1 MAGTRPAIASQQC
14 REMTVY
20 ILRRVLWMVPTLL
33 IVFTLTFVVVRA
45 TPGSPWDESDKP
57 LPEAVKKNLDKQYH
71 LDDPLSKQY
80 GDYLWNALHGD
91 FGPSYRSVERS
102 VSEIIGATLPVS
114 VQLGLASM
122 LFAILVG
129 IPLGA
134 VAAVKHNTWID
145 YLSSLITVTGIST
158 PPFVRVSLLIVFFS
172 LFLAW
177 LPTGGWEGIFD
188 VRAIIP
194 VIAIGSGPAAILARY
209 TRSSL
214 LEVNGQ
220 DYIRT
225 ARAKGVGETA
235 ITAFHAM
242 KNALIPV
249 VTIAGVTLANV
260 ITGAFFVERI
270 YGVPGIAR
278 QFIDSVT
285 GRDYPLLLGI
295 VLVFALLIMVVNL
308 LTDLSYGYL
317 DPRIRYR

>member
-1 MAGTRPAIASQQC
+1 
-14 REMTVY
+14 MTTYV
-20 ILRRVLWMVPTLL
+20 LRRLLWVLPSLFV
-33 IVFTLTFVVVRA
+33 VFTLTFILVHA

-57 LPEAVKKNLDKQYH
+57 LPAAVKENLARQYH
-71 LDDPLSKQY
+71 LDDPLPKQY
-80 GDYLWNALHGD
+80 IDYLANVLRGD

-114 VQLGLASM
+114 AQLGLGAM
-122 LFAILVG
+122 LFAVVVG
-129 IPLGA
+129 VPLGA
-134 VAAVKHNTWID
+134 LAATKHNTWID
-145 YLSSLITVTGIST
+145 YVSSLITVTGLAT

-172 LFLAW
+172 IALGW

-194 VIAIGSGPAAILARY
+194 ILAIGSGPAAILARY

-214 LEVNGQ
+214 LEVLGQ

-225 ARAKGVGETA
+225 AHAKGVRPNA
-235 ITAFHAM
+235 IIAAHAM

-249 VTIAGVTLANV
+249 VTVAGVTLGNV

-270 YGVPGIAR
+270 YGVPGIGR

-285 GRDYPLLLGI
+285 GRDYTLLLGT
-295 VLVFALLIMVVNL
+295 VMVFALLIMVVNL
-308 LTDLSYGYL
+308 LTDISYGYL

>member
-1 MAGTRPAIASQQC
+1 
-14 REMTVY
+14 MTAY
-20 ILRRVLWMVPTLL
+20 ILRRLLWMLPTLL

-45 TPGSPWDESDKP
+45 TPGSPWDESEKP
-57 LPEAVKKNLDKQYH
+57 LPEAVKKNLEKQYH
-71 LDDPLSKQY
+71 LDDPLYKQY
-80 GDYLWNALHGD
+80 SDYLWNALHGD

-114 VQLGLASM
+114 MQLGLASM
-122 LFAILVG
+122 LFALLVG

-134 VAAVKHNTWID
+134 LAAVKHNTWID

-188 VRAIIP
+188 ARAIIP
-194 VIAIGSGPAAILARY
+194 VIAIGSGPTAILARY

-214 LEVNGQ
+214 LEVQGQ

-295 VLVFALLIMVVNL
+295 VLIFAVLIMVVNL

>member
-1 MAGTRPAIASQQC
+1 MAGRAPATAS
-14 REMTVY
+14 RITDVTTY
-20 ILRRVLWMVPTLL
+20 IVRRLLWMVPTLL
-33 IVFTLTFVVVRA
+33 VVFTLTFVVVRA
-45 TPGSPWDESDKP
+45 TPGSPWDESEKP
-57 LPEAVKKNLDKQYH
+57 LPDAVKKNLERQYH
-71 LDDPLSKQY
+71 LDDPLYKQY
-80 GDYLWNALHGD
+80 VDYLWNALHGD
-91 FGPSYRSVERS
+91 LGPSYRSVERS
-102 VSEIIGATLPVS
+102 VSDIIGATLPVS
-114 VQLGLASM
+114 VQIGVASM
-122 LFAILVG
+122 LFALLVG
-129 IPLGA
+129 LPLGIF
-134 VAAVKHNTWID
+134 AAVKHNTWID
-145 YLSSLITVTGIST
+145 YLASLLTVTGIST

-172 LFLAW
+172 LMLAW
-177 LPTGGWEGIFD
+177 LPTGGWEGILD
-188 VRAIIP
+188 ARAIIP

-214 LEVNGQ
+214 LEVRGQ

-225 ARAKGVGETA
+225 ARAKGVREAA

-270 YGVPGIAR
+270 YGIPGIAR

-295 VLVFALLIMVVNL
+295 VLVFAIFIMVVNL

>member
-1 MAGTRPAIASQQC
+1 VVAGHAPATTR
-14 REMTVY
+14 RGGEMTVY
-20 ILRRVLWMVPTLL
+20 IVRRLLWMLPTLL

-45 TPGSPWDESDKP
+45 TPGSPWDESEKP
-57 LPEAVKKNLDKQYH
+57 LPEAVKRNLERQYH
-71 LDDPLSKQY
+71 LDDPLYKQY

-91 FGPSYRSVERS
+91 LGPSYRSVERS
-102 VSEIIGATLPVS
+102 VSDIVGATLPVS
-114 VQLGLASM
+114 VQLGVASM
-122 LFAILVG
+122 LFALVVG

-134 VAAVKHNTWID
+134 FAAVKHNTWID
-145 YLSSLITVTGIST
+145 YLSSLVTVTGIST

-188 VRAIIP
+188 ARAVIP

-214 LEVNGQ
+214 LEVRGQ

-225 ARAKGVGETA
+225 ARAKGVSESE

-249 VTIAGVTLANV
+249 VTVAGVTLANV

-295 VLVFALLIMVVNL
+295 VLVFAILIMLVNL

>member
-1 MAGTRPAIASQQC
+1 
-14 REMTVY
+14 MTTYV
-20 ILRRVLWMVPTLL
+20 LRRLLWMIPSLFV
-33 IVFTLTFVVVRA
+33 VFTLTFVVVHA

-57 LPEAVKKNLDKQYH
+57 LPEAVKVNLAHQYH
-71 LDDPLSKQY
+71 LDDPLPKQY
-80 GDYLWNALHGD
+80 VDYLINALHGD
-91 FGPSYRSVERS
+91 LGPSYRSVERS

-114 VQLGLASM
+114 AQIGLASM
-122 LFAILVG
+122 LFALFVG

-134 VAAVKHNTWID
+134 LAAVKHNTWID
-145 YLSSLITVTGIST
+145 YLSSLVTVTGIST
-158 PPFVRVSLLIVFFS
+158 PPFVRVVLLILFFS

-177 LPTGGWEGIFD
+177 LPTGGWEGIWD

-214 LEVNGQ
+214 LEVLGQ

-225 ARAKGVGETA
+225 AHAKGVRPNA
-235 ITAFHAM
+235 VVAAHAM

-249 VTIAGVTLANV
+249 VTVAGVTLGNV

-270 YGVPGIAR
+270 YGVPGIGR

-285 GRDYPLLLGI
+285 GRDYTLLLGT
-295 VLVFALLIMVVNL
+295 VMVFALLIMVVNL
-308 LTDLSYGYL
+308 LTDISY
-317 DPRIRYR
+317 

>member
-1 MAGTRPAIASQQC
+1 
-14 REMTVY
+14 MTTY
-20 ILRRVLWMVPTLL
+20 ILRRLLWVLPSLFV
-33 IVFTLTFVVVRA
+33 VFTLTFVLVHA

-57 LPEAVKKNLDKQYH
+57 LPAAVKESLAHQYH
-71 LDDPLSKQY
+71 LDDPLPKQY
-80 GDYLWNALHGD
+80 FDYLANVLRGD

-114 VQLGLASM
+114 AQLGLASM
-122 LFAILVG
+122 LFAVVVG
-129 IPLGA
+129 VPLGA
-134 VAAVKHNTWID
+134 LAAVKHNTWID
-145 YLSSLITVTGIST
+145 YVSSLVTVTGLAT

-172 LFLAW
+172 LALGW

-194 VIAIGSGPAAILARY
+194 ILAIGLGPAAILARY

-220 DYIRT
+220 DFIRT
-225 ARAKGVGETA
+225 ARAKGLTETA
-235 ITAFHAM
+235 VVVRHAL

-249 VTIAGVTLANV
+249 VTVAGVTLANV

-270 YGVPGIAR
+270 YSVPGIGR
-278 QFIDSVT
+278 QFVDSVS

-295 VLVFALLIMVVNL
+295 VLVFALLISLVNL
-308 LTDLSYGYL
+308 LVDLSYGFL